1 VILGR
6 IDPDNFAGGRIP
18 LDAVQAS
25 KAIGS
30 RIGGAF
36 GMSDA
41 LAAYGIS
48 EIVDENMANAARV
61 HAVERGK
68 AVADY
73 TLIAFGGAAPLH
85 VSRLAEKLGIS
96 RIIVPP
102 NAGVG
107 SAIGFLRA
115 PVAFEVVR
123 SRYMRL
129 ANLDL
134 GAANTL
140 LREMREEARDV
151 VIPGAGGAALVE
163 RRFAFMRYVGQ
174 GHEIVVPL
182 PDGDLTDKDAAL
194 LRTEFEREYTGLFS
208 RTIPNAEIEILTW
221 TLSLATQAS
230 TAALRSAAKHNGEAR
245 ASGLRR
251 IYDAERDLMPEI
263 PVYLRAEL
271 MPGARLAGPAIIAED
286 ETTTFVSPS
295 FDAFVNAQ
303 FCIVLDRKNR
313 KATP

>member
-1 VILGR
+1 
-6 IDPDNFAGGRIP
+6 
-18 LDAVQAS
+18 
-25 KAIGS
+25 
-30 RIGGAF
+30 
-36 GMSDA
+36 
-41 LAAYGIS
+41 
-48 EIVDENMANAARV
+48 
-61 HAVERGK
+61 
-68 AVADY
+68 
-73 TLIAFGGAAPLH
+73 
-85 VSRLAEKLGIS
+85 
-96 RIIVPP
+96 
-102 NAGVG
+102 
-107 SAIGFLRA
+107 
-115 PVAFEVVR
+115 
-123 SRYMRL
+123 
-129 ANLDL
+129 
-134 GAANTL
+134 
-140 LREMREEARDV
+140 
-151 VIPGAGGAALVE
+151 
-163 RRFAFMRYVGQ
+163 
-174 GHEIVVPL
+174 VPL